1 MGYRYKFSVIMAV
14 YNVEDYI
21 VESIDSIIN
30 QDIGFQNV
38 QLILVDDGTPDN
50 SGAICDEYARK
61 YDNIVVIHKENG
73 GVSSARNAGLDAV
86 EGQFVNFVDPDDLL
100 TPNTLTA
107 VYDFFTEHSDEVDIV
122 SIPLI
127 FFEGRKG
134 NHALNF
140 KYRKGTR
147 VVDLTEEW
155 FNPQLSLSSSFVKSE
170 FFKNKNNRFDTRL
183 IYAEDAQLI
192 QKILAEKQAL
202 GLIREAKYMYRH
214 RVSGGT
220 SALQTA
226 GLKVEWFLP
235 CVKYFHLE
243 TINFYKNKMGYV
255 PKFIQA
261 TLMYD
266 FQWRLKRNV
275 PDGLLTD
282 EEKDEYFSIIKEVM
296 SYIDNDVIMI
306 QKQANSEIKV
316 FAHMLKHDSQ
326 PDVFPDGENDLAL
339 AYDDEIFYHLSNCSA
354 NLQFIEMTHDRIS
367 IEGFVNMFNI
377 DFDSFEVKICVN
389 DELYDCEMSDYSSVM
404 GLNTVILNRYRFV
417 GQAPLKAKKN
427 KVHIVV
433 FINGVPIKLY
443 NHMYGKF
450 FPVSGVYKNA
460 YFYNDKRILTKQRGM
475 LNIDR
480 CGKLKHLSKSLSFL
494 REMWK
499 KNKNGGRNAVKARIL
514 LKFYKLFKRKPIWII
529 SDRTS
534 KAGDNGE
541 AFFRYMTE
549 NHPEIESY
557 FVINEDCTDYNEM
570 QKVGNVLVKD
580 SFKHKLML
588 LMSEYIVSS
597 HAEDYIFNPFYT
609 YNHGYRDILSRK
621 KYVFLQHGIT
631 KDDLSGWL
639 RKYNKNIFGFITA
652 AKPEYNS
659 ILEYDYDY
667 DENQVWLTGFARF
680 DRLYQDEKKQI
691 TVMPTWRKYI
701 MGALDKKTGI
711 WSIKDDFADTDF
723 VKFYRELLNSKKL
736 SDALEKY
743 GYTLAFM
750 PHPNLQPYLEYFAGN
765 DKVEFLGQE
774 TNYRDIYA
782 HSNLLITDYSSAVF
796 DFAYMRKPVLYCH
809 FDSEEFFGGGHSY
822 EKGYFDY
829 ERDGFGEVEYTVEST
844 VDRIIEYME
853 NDCKVKDKYLERI
866 DNFFAFNDKN
876 NCQRIYEA
884 MISKRTKA
892 TSDK

>member
-30 QDIGFQNV
+30 QDIGFENV

-50 SGAICDEYARK
+50 SGAICDEYAQK

-73 GVSSARNAGLDAV
+73 GVSSARNAGLDVV

-107 VYDFFTEHSDEVDIV
+107 VYDFFSEHLDEVDIV
-122 SIPLI
+122 SIPLF

-192 QKILAEKQAL
+192 QKILANKQAL

-214 RVSGGT
+214 RISGGT

-243 TINFYKNKMGYV
+243 TINFYKDKMGYV

-316 FAHMLKHDSQ
+316 FAHMLKHNKQ

-354 NLQFIEMTHDRIS
+354 NLQFIEMTNDRIS

-450 FPVSGVYKNA
+450 FPVSGLYKNA
-460 YFYNDKRILTKQRGM
+460 YFYNDHRILTKQRGV

-480 CGKLKHLSKSLSFL
+480 CSKLKHLSKSLSFL
-494 REMWK
+494 KEMWK

-514 LKFYKLFKRKPIWII
+514 LKFYKVFKRKPIWII

-557 FVINEDCTDYNEM
+557 FVLNEDCADYKEM
-570 QKVGNVLVKD
+570 QKIGNVVVKD

-639 RKYNKNIFGFITA
+639 RKFNKNIFGFITA

-701 MGALDKKTGI
+701 MGSLDKKTGI

-723 VKFYRELLNSKKL
+723 VKFYRELLNNEKL
-736 SDALEKY
+736 SKALEKY

-829 ERDGFGEVEYTVEST
+829 ESDGFGEVEYTVEST
-844 VDRIIEYME
+844 VDRIIEYMQ
-853 NDCKVKDKYLERI
+853 NDCKVKNKYLERI

-876 NCQRIYEA
+876 NCQRIYET
-884 MISKRTKA
+884 MISKRTNA
-892 TSDK
+892 TNNK

>member
-1 MGYRYKFSVIMAV
+1 MGYKYKFSVIMAV

-30 QDIGFQNV
+30 QDIGFENI
-38 QLILVDDGTPDN
+38 QLILVDDGTPDR
-50 SGAICDEYARK
+50 SGAICDEYAQK
-61 YDNIVVIHKENG
+61 YENIVVIHKENG
-73 GVSSARNAGLDAV
+73 GVSSARNAGLDV
-86 EGQFVNFVDPDDLL
+86 IEGQFVNFVDPDDIL
-100 TPNTLTA
+100 TPNTFTS
-107 VYDFFTEHSDEVDIV
+107 VYSFFSEHLDEVDIV

-140 KYRKGTR
+140 KYNKGTR
-147 VVDLTEEW
+147 LVDLTEEW

-170 FFKNKNNRFDTRL
+170 FFANNQNRFDTRL

-192 QKILAEKQAL
+192 QRFLSEKQTL
-202 GLIREAKYMYRH
+202 GLIKEAKYMYRH

-235 CVKYFHLE
+235 CVKYFHME
-243 TINFYKNKMGYV
+243 TINYYLNKLGYV
-255 PKFIQA
+255 PKYIQA

-266 FQWRLKRNV
+266 MQWRLKRNV
-275 PDGLLTD
+275 PDGLLTE
-282 EEKDEYFSIIKEVM
+282 EEKEEYFSIIKKIM

-316 FAHMLKHDSQ
+316 FANMLKHDKQ
-326 PDVFPDGENDLAL
+326 PDIFPDGENDLAL

-354 NLQFIEMTHDRIS
+354 SLQILEMENDRIY
-367 IEGFVNMFNI
+367 IDGFVNMFNI
-377 DFDSFEVKICVN
+377 DFESFEIKICVN

-404 GLNTVILNRYRFV
+404 ALNTVILKRHRFT
-417 GQAPLKAKKN
+417 GEALLKAKNN

-433 FINGVPIKLY
+433 YINGVPVKLY
-443 NHMYGKF
+443 NHSYGKF
-450 FPVSGVYKNA
+450 FPVSNVYKNA
-460 YFYNDKRILTKQRGM
+460 YFYNDKRVLTTERGM
-475 LNIDR
+475 LNINH
-480 CGKLKHLSKSLSFL
+480 CGKLNHLSKSSSFL
-494 REMWK
+494 KEMWK
-499 KNKNGGRNAVKARIL
+499 RNKNGGRNAVKARIL
-514 LKFYKLFKRKPIWII
+514 LNLLKIFKRKPIWVI
-529 SDRTS
+529 SDRAS

-557 FVINEDCTDYNEM
+557 FVINEDCPDYKEM
-570 QKVGNVLVKD
+570 QKVGKVVVKE

-609 YNHGYRDILSRK
+609 YSHGYRDILATK

-659 ILEYDYDY
+659 ILEYDYNY

-680 DRLYQDEKKQI
+680 DRLFSDEKKQI
-691 TVMPTWRKYI
+691 TIMPTWRKYI
-701 MGALDKKTGI
+701 MGELDKKTGI
-711 WSIKDDFADTDF
+711 WSIKDDFAETNF
-723 VKFYRELLNSKKL
+723 VKFYRELLNSEKL
-736 SDALEKY
+736 TKALDKH

-750 PHPNLQPYLEYFAGN
+750 PHPNLQPYLEYFSGN
-765 DKVEFLGQE
+765 DKVKFLGQE
-774 TNYRDIYA
+774 TNYRDIYSQ
-782 HSNLLITDYSSAVF
+782 SNLLITDYSSAVF

-809 FDSEEFFGGGHSY
+809 FDYDEFFGGGHSY
-822 EKGYFDY
+822 QKGYFDY
-829 ERDGFGEVEYTVEST
+829 ERDGFGEVEYSVEST
-844 VDRIIEYME
+844 IDRIIEYVE
-853 NDCKVKDKYLERI
+853 NDCKVKDKYNERI

-876 NCQRIYEA
+876 NCQRIYET
-884 MISKRTKA
+884 MINKRNK
-892 TSDK
+892 